1 MGMAMKRH
9 VVSVEVCLELAG
21 IVHDEDSP
29 PGPAKLERWIGQ
41 LHAELRGCVLER
53 LTLAVIVVAE
63 HSGERR
69 LKLGEGA
76 QGLGLSDVSRM
87 DDPLDAC
94 LREQLDDASHVREVI
109 VRVADDADAHSW

>member
-21 IVHDEDSP
+21 IVHDEDSA
-29 PGPAKLERWIGQ
+29 PGPAQLERWVGQ
-41 LHAELRGCVLER
+41 LHAELGGRLLER
-53 LTLAVIVVAE
+53 FALAVVVVAE
-63 HSGERR
+63 HAGERR

-76 QGLGLSDVSRM
+76 QGLCLSDVSRV
-87 DDPLDAC
+87 DDSLDAC
-94 LREQLDDASHVREVI
+94 LREELDDAPHVREVV